1 MENGKPKANG
11 QTSSTPGAQVLNDIA
26 SFIRRYLVCDDHQ
39 FTILSLWAA
48 CTQCH
53 HHFGRAPYL
62 DIRSAE
68 PHSGKT
74 LCLNLLCDLTAT
86 CTLYTGVPAAPLI
99 HRLIQGHSLD
109 IFDPNESKDPCTVF
123 LDDCQQSFG
132 SSERQPI
139 IALLN
144 SGSDATGFF
153 ARGIEDFNLFG
164 PKAFAGNSP
173 LPRSLAA
180 RCIPI
185 HLRRPR
191 PSEKFAGYR
200 IGDTGDARKNLLA
213 RLKEWLKQTAQAL
226 TNATKNAP
234 HDLPLALSPGQRECA
249 GPLVHIADVAGGA
262 WPAKVRAA
270 LVAVFD
276 LVEVS
281 PELQLL
287 SDVRAI
293 FRNKNNPEYFATS
306 DLLSELREMENRPWS
321 AWGPKSGRRLAGHL
335 RKFEIGPRDLHYG
348 CVTGFKGYR
357 ISAFQDAWDRYL
369 LPLTTPVDSDESAA
383 SSEETGDQRGMK
395 IASATVISA
404 NGAA

>member
-1 MENGKPKANG
+1 MENAKPKANG
-11 QTSSTPGAQVLNDIA
+11 QTSSTQDAQVLNDIA
-26 SFIRRYLVCDDHQ
+26 SLIRRYLVCDDHQ
-39 FTILSLWAA
+39 LTILSLWAA

-86 CTLYTGVPAAPLI
+86 CILYTGVPATPLI
-99 HRLIQGHSLD
+99 DRLTQGRSLD
-109 IFDPNESKDPCTVF
+109 EFEPSESKDPCTVF

-144 SGSDATGFF
+144 SGSDTSGFF
-153 ARGIEDFNLFG
+153 ARANEDFNLFG

-191 PSEKFAGYR
+191 PSEKFTRYSSAEAA
-200 IGDTGDARKNLLA
+200 DAMEKLLA
-213 RLKEWLKQTAQAL
+213 RLREWLKQATHAL
-226 TNATKNAP
+226 SEAAKNEP
-234 HDLPLALSPGQRECA
+234 RDLPLALSPGQSKCA
-249 GPLVHIADVAGGA
+249 EPLVHIADVAGGA

-293 FRNKNNPEYFATS
+293 FRNKNNPEYLATS

-335 RKFEIGPRDLHYG
+335 RKFDIGPSPLHYG
-348 CVTGFKGYR
+348 CSTGFKGYR
-357 ISAFQDAWDRYL
+357 ISDFQDAWERYL
-369 LPLTTPVDSDESAA
+369 PSAASVESDESAV
-383 SSEETGDQRGMK
+383 SSEEISHQCGMN
-395 IASATVISA
+395 IASAPAIPA

>member
-1 MENGKPKANG
+1 MENGKPKPNG

-26 SFIRRYLVCDDHQ
+26 SLIRRYLVCDDHQ
-39 FTILSLWAA
+39 LTIFSLWTA

-74 LCLNLLCDLTAT
+74 LCLNILCDLTDT
-86 CTLYTGVPAAPLI
+86 DICYSGLPAAPLI
-99 HRLIQGHSLD
+99 DRLLQRRSLD
-109 IFDPNESKDPCTVF
+109 EFDPSESKTPYTVL

-139 IALLN
+139 VALLN
-144 SGSDATGFF
+144 SGSDLSAFF
-153 ARGIEDFNLFG
+153 SRGNEDFCLFG

-180 RCIPI
+180 RCMPI

-191 PSEKFAGYR
+191 PLEKFTRYR
-200 IGDTGDARKNLLA
+200 GAAVDDPMTILLA
-213 RLKEWLKQTAQAL
+213 RLKEWLMQAAQAL
-226 TNATKNAP
+226 TNAAKNDP
-234 HDLPLALSPGQRECA
+234 HDLPLTLSPGQRECA
-249 GPLVHIADVAGGA
+249 EPLVHIADAAGGA

-270 LVAVFD
+270 LVALFN
-276 LVEVS
+276 LVEAS

-287 SDVRAI
+287 SDVRAV
-293 FRNKNNPEYFATS
+293 FRNKNNPEYLGTS
-306 DLLSELREMENRPWS
+306 DLLSELREMENRPWC

-335 RKFEIGPRDLHYG
+335 RKFEIGPSPLHYG
-348 CVTGFKGYR
+348 CSTGFKGYR
-357 ISAFQDAWDRYL
+357 ISDFQDAWERYL
-369 LPLTTPVDSDESAA
+369 PSVASADPDESAV
-383 SSEETGDQRGMK
+383 SSEEIGNQCGMN
-395 IASATVISA
+395 IASAPAISA
-404 NGAA
+404 NDAA

>member
-1 MENGKPKANG
+1 MENAKPKANG
-11 QTSSTPGAQVLNDIA
+11 QAGSTPGAQVLNDIA
-26 SFIRRYLVCDDHQ
+26 SLIRRYLVCDDHQ
-39 FTILSLWAA
+39 LTILSLWAA

-53 HHFGRAPYL
+53 YRFGRAPYL

-74 LCLNLLCDLTAT
+74 LCLYLLCDLTAADI
-86 CTLYTGVPAAPLI
+86 CYTGLPATPLI
-99 HRLIQGHSLD
+99 DRLIQGRSLD
-109 IFDPNESKDPCTVF
+109 EFDPSQSKDPSTVL

-144 SGSDATGFF
+144 SGSDTSGFF
-153 ARGIEDFNLFG
+153 ARGKEDFSLFG

-191 PSEKFAGYR
+191 PSEKFSRYHAA
-200 IGDTGDARKNLLA
+200 DAEDAMKILLV
-213 RLKEWLKQTAQAL
+213 RLREWLKQAAQAL
-226 TNATKNAP
+226 ANVAKNNP
-234 HDLPLALSPGQRECA
+234 QDLSPALSPGQRKCA
-249 GPLVHIADVAGGA
+249 EPLVHIADVAGGA

-270 LVAVFD
+270 LIAVFD

-293 FRNKNNPEYFATS
+293 FHNKNNPEYLATS
-306 DLLSELREMENRPWS
+306 DLLNELREMENRPWN
-321 AWGPKSGRRLAGHL
+321 AWGAKSGRRLAGHL
-335 RKFEIGPRDLHYG
+335 CKFDIGPKPLHYG
-348 CVTGFKGYR
+348 SPTGFKGYR
-357 ISAFQDAWDRYL
+357 INDLQDAWDRYL
-369 LPLTTPVDSDESAA
+369 PPFAGSVNSDESAS
-383 SSEETGDQRGMK
+383 SSEEIGDQCGMN
-395 IASATVISA
+395 IASASAIAA
-404 NGAA
+404 NGAD

>member
-1 MENGKPKANG
+1 MENPKPKANG
-11 QTSSTPGAQVLNDIA
+11 QSSSSRGAQVLNDIA
-26 SFIRRYLVCDDHQ
+26 SLIRGYLVCDDHQ
-39 FTILSLWAA
+39 LTILTLWAA

-86 CTLYTGVPAAPLI
+86 CILYTGVPAAPLI
-99 HRLIQGHSLD
+99 HRLIQCRSLD
-109 IFDPNESKDPCTVF
+109 EFDPSVSKDPCTVF

-144 SGSDATGFF
+144 SGSDTSGFF
-153 ARGIEDFNLFG
+153 ARGAENYHLFG

-191 PSEKFAGYR
+191 PSEKFCRYCA
-200 IGDTGDARKNLLA
+200 GDAADAMEKLLA
-213 RLKEWLKQTAQAL
+213 RLKEWLKQAAHAL
-226 TNATKNAP
+226 TDAAKSNP
-234 HDLPLALSPGQRECA
+234 HDLPLALSLGQSERAE
-249 GPLVHIADVAGGA
+249 PLVHIADVAGGA

-276 LVEVS
+276 LAEVS

-293 FRNKNNPEYFATS
+293 FRNRNNPEYLATS

-335 RKFEIGPRDLHYG
+335 RKFDIGPRPLHYG
-348 CVTGFKGYR
+348 SPTGFKGYR
-357 ISAFQDAWDRYL
+357 ISDFQDAWDCYL
-369 LPLTTPVDSDESAA
+369 PPSEALVDSDGSEA
-383 SSEETGDQRGMK
+383 SRAEIGDQCGMN
-395 IASATVISA
+395 IASASSIAA

>member
-11 QTSSTPGAQVLNDIA
+11 HTSSTPGAQVLTDI
-26 SFIRRYLVCDDHQ
+26 SSLIRRYLVCDDHQ
-39 FTILSLWAA
+39 LTILSLWIA

-62 DIRSAE
+62 DIHSAE

-74 LCLNLLCDLTAT
+74 LCLNLLCNLTAT
-86 CTLYTGVPAAPLI
+86 CILYTGVPATPLI
-99 HRLIQGHSLD
+99 ARLIQGRSLD
-109 IFDPNESKDPCTVF
+109 EFDFSESKDPCTVF

-132 SSERQPI
+132 ASERQPI

-144 SGSDATGFF
+144 SGSDISGFF
-153 ARGIEDFNLFG
+153 AHGKQDFNLFG

-191 PSEKFAGYR
+191 PSEKFARYCMGGVAEALKTHR
-200 IGDTGDARKNLLA
+200 A
-213 RLKEWLKQTAQAL
+213 RLKDWLKQAAQSL
-226 TNATKNAP
+226 TNAAKNDP

-249 GPLVHIADVAGGA
+249 EPLVHIADVAGGA

-270 LVAVFD
+270 LVAVFE

-293 FRNKNNPEYFATS
+293 FRNKNNPEYLATS
-306 DLLSELREMENRPWS
+306 DLLSELREMEDRLWS

-335 RKFEIGPRDLHYG
+335 RKFDIGPRDLHFG
-348 CVTGFKGYR
+348 CTTAFKGYR
-357 ISAFQDAWDRYL
+357 ISHLQDAWDRYL
-369 LPLTTPVDSDESAA
+369 PPLAAPVDSDESAA
-383 SSEETGDQRGMK
+383 SDEEIGDQRGMN